1 MSGKQD
7 NNNESTQA
15 QPPLISKTTS
25 RLIWSVQDINALFNI
40 NIQYNRNFEWE
51 RVMPDTE
58 LPLNMFFWQIAE
70 KLVRLNIKLP
80 SFW

>member
-15 QPPLISKTTS
+15 QPPLMSKTTS

-40 NIQYNRNFEWE
+40 NIQQKFWVKKSDAWY
-51 RVMPDTE
+51 RVVPE
-58 LPLNMFFWQIAE
+58 YVLLQITE
-70 KLVRLNIKLP
+70 KLVRFNTKLP